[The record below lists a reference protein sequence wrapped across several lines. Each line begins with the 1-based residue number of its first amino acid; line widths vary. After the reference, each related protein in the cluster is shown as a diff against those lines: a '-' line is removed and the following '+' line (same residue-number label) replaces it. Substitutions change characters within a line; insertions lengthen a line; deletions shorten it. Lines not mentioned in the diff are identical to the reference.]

1 MADPA
6 HPADPAD
13 AADTADTAPL
23 LAITPAA
30 AAKIARAAASAG
42 QPDAHLRIAATRKGA
57 RFSYEL
63 TLVPPG
69 DEVADDVPVES
80 AGTRVYLERTSA
92 DALRGATISLD
103 ESAFGGAITITN
115 PNEGWADPLAARV
128 QAILDRQINPGIASH
143 GGVISLLDVLD
154 GTAYIEM
161 GGGCQGCAQVDVTLR
176 QGVEV
181 AIRAAVPEIV
191 AIVDRT
197 DHEAGSNPYY
207 QPSKK

>member
-1 MADPA
+1 MAD
-6 HPADPAD
+6 HAD
-13 AADTADTAPL
+13 AASL
-23 LAITPAA
+23 LTITPAA
-30 AAKIARAAASAG
+30 GTKIARAAASAG
-42 QPDAHLRIAATRKGA
+42 QPDSRLRIAATRKGA

-63 TLVPPG
+63 TLVRPG
-69 DEVADDVPVES
+69 DELPDDLAVDS
-80 AGTRVYLERTSA
+80 AGTRVYVGSGSA
-92 DALRGATISLD
+92 DALRGATIDMD
-103 ESAFGGAITITN
+103 ESAFGGAITIVN

-128 QAILDRQINPGIASH
+128 QIVLDRQINPGIASH
-143 GGVISLLDVLD
+143 GGHISLLDVRE

-197 DHEAGSNPYY
+197 DHQAGTNPYY
-207 QPSKK
+207 QPTKK

>member
-1 MADPA
+1 M
-6 HPADPAD
+6 ADPAD
-13 AADTADTAPL
+13 AASL
-23 LAITPAA
+23 LTITPAA
-30 AAKIARAAASAG
+30 GTKIARAAASTG
-42 QPDAHLRIAATRKGA
+42 QPDSRLRIAATRKGA

-63 TLVPPG
+63 TLVRPG
-69 DEVADDVPVES
+69 DELPDDIAVDS
-80 AGTRVYLERTSA
+80 AGTRVYVGSGSA
-92 DALRGATISLD
+92 DALRGATIDMD
-103 ESAFGGAITITN
+103 ESAFGGAITIVN

-128 QAILDRQINPGIASH
+128 QIVLDRQINPGIASH
-143 GGVISLLDVLD
+143 GGHISLLDVRE

-197 DHEAGSNPYY
+197 DHQAGTNPYY
-207 QPSKK
+207 QPTKK